1 MLKKAEDDA
10 TLKTR
15 QVCLQKEKFHF
26 FNDILTAEWVRWAEL
41 RRSDRC
47 PGDGCGHGGE
57 CGPSGGRGHGCGGA
71 GRGFNLGV
79 APTEACCHCDTL
91 PLFSQQRLCYSL
103 CCAINTL
110 CFLYNTVWRNWFP
123 FLISLRPFEDFRD
136 TEKRERSV
144 CPCQREVGGKV
155 EGSVAELLL
164 SKESFFLYLFF
175 TSLSSFLP
183 LPHIDKA
190 KSACPKTLTSGKS
203 HGCPYTI
210 PLFFINMTF
219 AR

>member
-15 QVCLQKEKFHF
+15 QVCLQK
-26 FNDILTAEWVRWAEL
+26 AS
-41 RRSDRC
+41 SDRC

-91 PLFSQQRLCYSL
+91 PLFSQQCLCYSL

-110 CFLYNTVWRNWFP
+110 CFLYNTV
-123 FLISLRPFEDFRD
+123 
-136 TEKRERSV
+136 
-144 CPCQREVGGKV
+144 
-155 EGSVAELLL
+155 
-164 SKESFFLYLFF
+164 
-175 TSLSSFLP
+175 
-183 LPHIDKA
+183 
-190 KSACPKTLTSGKS
+190 
-203 HGCPYTI
+203 
-210 PLFFINMTF
+210 
-219 AR
+219 